1 MDIKDIESQSE
12 YVENFSSNLNSL
24 NIYMKTL
31 NHIPLLSPD
40 EEKDLFIKIKN
51 GDQAARDK
59 MIESNLR
66 LVVHV
71 AKNYTTNATQ
81 DLMDLIQEG
90 NFGLI
95 KAIDKYDINQGTKF
109 STYATYWIKQAIGQA
124 INDNSRTIR
133 LPNNAINTISRINKK
148 IEEIERTESRI
159 PSNEELSEKLDIN
172 VETILNLNN
181 INQPLCSLEFDV
193 NDNKETV
200 VSDLIADE
208 GIPTP
213 EEALSAVVQTDGIIK
228 LLRTLDEREQFI
240 IAKRYGIG
248 DGIPQSL
255 DEIGQTINLTKERV
269 RQLEIV
275 ALRKLRSPLRQM
287 ALREYV
293 S

>member
-1 MDIKDIESQSE
+1 MDIKNIESQSE
-12 YVENFSSNLNSL
+12 YVENLSSNLNSL

-51 GDQAARDK
+51 GDQTARDK

-133 LPNNAINTISRINKK
+133 LPNNAINAISRINKK

-240 IAKRYGIG
+240 ITKRYGIG

-293 S
+293 

>member
-51 GDQAARDK
+51 GDQTARDK

-133 LPNNAINTISRINKK
+133 LPNNAINAISRINKK

-240 IAKRYGIG
+240 ITKRYGIG

-293 S
+293 

>member
-1 MDIKDIESQSE
+1 MDIKNIESQSE
-12 YVENFSSNLNSL
+12 YVENLSSNLNSL

-51 GDQAARDK
+51 GDQTARDK

-159 PSNEELSEKLDIN
+159 PSNKELSEKLDIN

-193 NDNKETV
+193 NDDKETV

-240 IAKRYGIG
+240 ITKRYGIG

-293 S
+293 

>member
-40 EEKDLFIKIKN
+40 EEKELFIKIKN
-51 GDQAARDK
+51 GDQTARDK

-240 IAKRYGIG
+240 ITKRYGIG

-293 S
+293 

>member
-1 MDIKDIESQSE
+1 MDIKNIESQSE
-12 YVENFSSNLNSL
+12 YVENLSSNLNSL

-31 NHIPLLSPD
+31 NHIPLLSPE

-51 GDQAARDK
+51 GDQTARDK

-240 IAKRYGIG
+240 ITKRYGIG

-293 S
+293 

>member
-1 MDIKDIESQSE
+1 MDIKNIESQSE
-12 YVENFSSNLNSL
+12 YVENISSNLNSL

-51 GDQAARDK
+51 GDQTARDK

-109 STYATYWIKQAIGQA
+109 STYSTYWIKQAIGQA

-240 IAKRYGIG
+240 ITKRYGIG

-275 ALRKLRSPLRQM
+275 ALRKLRSPRRQM

-293 S
+293 

>member
-51 GDQAARDK
+51 GDQTARDK

-240 IAKRYGIG
+240 ITKRYGIG

-293 S
+293 

>member
-1 MDIKDIESQSE
+1 MDIKNIESQSE
-12 YVENFSSNLNSL
+12 YVENLSSNLNSL

-51 GDQAARDK
+51 GDQTARDK

-213 EEALSAVVQTDGIIK
+213 EKALSAVVQTDGIIK

-240 IAKRYGIG
+240 ITKRYGIG

-293 S
+293 

>member
-51 GDQAARDK
+51 GDQTARDK

-159 PSNEELSEKLDIN
+159 PSNEELSEKLNIN

-240 IAKRYGIG
+240 ITKRYGIG

-293 S
+293 

>member
-1 MDIKDIESQSE
+1 MDIKNIESQSE
-12 YVENFSSNLNSL
+12 YVENLSSNLNSL

-51 GDQAARDK
+51 GDQTARDK

-172 VETILNLNN
+172 IETILNLNN

-240 IAKRYGIG
+240 ITKRYGIG

-293 S
+293 

>member
-1 MDIKDIESQSE
+1 MDIKNIESQSE
-12 YVENFSSNLNSL
+12 YVENLSSNLNSL

-51 GDQAARDK
+51 GDQTARDK

-240 IAKRYGIG
+240 ITKRYGIG

-293 S
+293 

>member
-1 MDIKDIESQSE
+1 MATLSQQLTWSHFVELLPIE
-12 YVENFSSNLNSL
+12 
-24 NIYMKTL
+24 
-31 NHIPLLSPD
+31 
-40 EEKDLFIKIKN
+40 
-51 GDQAARDK
+51 
-59 MIESNLR
+59 
-66 LVVHV
+66 
-71 AKNYTTNATQ
+71 
-81 DLMDLIQEG
+81 
-90 NFGLI
+90 
-95 KAIDKYDINQGTKF
+95 
-109 STYATYWIKQAIGQA
+109 
-124 INDNSRTIR
+124 
-133 LPNNAINTISRINKK
+133 
-148 IEEIERTESRI
+148 
-159 PSNEELSEKLDIN
+159 
-172 VETILNLNN
+172 ETILNLNN

-240 IAKRYGIG
+240 ITKRYGIG

-293 S
+293 

>member
-51 GDQAARDK
+51 GDQTARDK

-148 IEEIERTESRI
+148 IEEIERIESRI

-240 IAKRYGIG
+240 ITKRYGIG

-293 S
+293 

>member
-1 MDIKDIESQSE
+1 MDIKNIESQSE
-12 YVENFSSNLNSL
+12 YVENLSSNLNSL

-240 IAKRYGIG
+240 ITKRYGIG

-293 S
+293 

>member
-193 NDNKETV
+193 NDDKETV

-240 IAKRYGIG
+240 ITKRYGIG

-293 S
+293 

>member
-1 MDIKDIESQSE
+1 MDIKNIESQSE
-12 YVENFSSNLNSL
+12 YVENLSSNLNSL

-51 GDQAARDK
+51 GDQTARDK

-240 IAKRYGIG
+240 ITKRYGIG

-275 ALRKLRSPLRQM
+275 ALRKWRSPLRQM

-293 S
+293 

>member
-1 MDIKDIESQSE
+1 MDIKNIESQSE
-12 YVENFSSNLNSL
+12 YVENISSNLNSL

-240 IAKRYGIG
+240 ITKRYGIG

-293 S
+293 

>member
-1 MDIKDIESQSE
+1 MDIKNIESQSE
-12 YVENFSSNLNSL
+12 YVENLSSNLNSL

-51 GDQAARDK
+51 GDQTARDK

-213 EEALSAVVQTDGIIK
+213 EEALSAVVQTDGIVK

-240 IAKRYGIG
+240 ITKRYGIG

-293 S
+293 

>member
-1 MDIKDIESQSE
+1 MDIKNIESQSE
-12 YVENFSSNLNSL
+12 YVENLSSNLNSL

-51 GDQAARDK
+51 GDQTARDK

-193 NDNKETV
+193 NDDKETV

-240 IAKRYGIG
+240 ITKRYGIG

-293 S
+293 

>member
-1 MDIKDIESQSE
+1 MDIKNIESQSE
-12 YVENFSSNLNSL
+12 YVENISSNLNSL

-51 GDQAARDK
+51 GDQTARDK

-240 IAKRYGIG
+240 ITKRYGIG

-275 ALRKLRSPLRQM
+275 ALRKLRSPRRQM

-293 S
+293 

>member
-148 IEEIERTESRI
+148 IEEIERIESRI

-240 IAKRYGIG
+240 ITKRYGIG

-293 S
+293 

>member
-1 MDIKDIESQSE
+1 MDIKNIESQSE
-12 YVENFSSNLNSL
+12 YVENLSSNLNSL

-51 GDQAARDK
+51 GDQTARDK

-172 VETILNLNN
+172 EETILNLNN

-240 IAKRYGIG
+240 ITKRYGIG

-293 S
+293 

>member
-1 MDIKDIESQSE
+1 MDIKNIESQSE
-12 YVENFSSNLNSL
+12 YVENLSSNLNSL

-51 GDQAARDK
+51 GDQTARDK

-90 NFGLI
+90 NFGFI

-240 IAKRYGIG
+240 ITKRYGIG

-293 S
+293 

>member
-1 MDIKDIESQSE
+1 MDIKNIESQSE
-12 YVENFSSNLNSL
+12 YVENLSSNLNSL

-51 GDQAARDK
+51 GDQTARDK

-133 LPNNAINTISRINKK
+133 WPNNAINTISRINKK

-240 IAKRYGIG
+240 ITKRYGIG

-293 S
+293 

>member
-1 MDIKDIESQSE
+1 MDIKNIESQSE
-12 YVENFSSNLNSL
+12 YVENLSSNLNSL

-240 IAKRYGIG
+240 ITKRYVIG
-248 DGIPQSL
+248 DGIQQSL
-255 DEIGQTINLTKERV
+255 DEIGQTISLTKERV

-293 S
+293 

>member
-1 MDIKDIESQSE
+1 MAKQPRQLE
-12 YVENFSSNLNSL
+12 F
-24 NIYMKTL
+24 
-31 NHIPLLSPD
+31 
-40 EEKDLFIKIKN
+40 
-51 GDQAARDK
+51 
-59 MIESNLR
+59 
-66 LVVHV
+66 

-240 IAKRYGIG
+240 ITKRYGIG

-293 S
+293 

>member
-1 MDIKDIESQSE
+1 MDIKNIESQSE
-12 YVENFSSNLNSL
+12 YVENLSSNLNSL

-51 GDQAARDK
+51 GDQAARNK

-240 IAKRYGIG
+240 ITKRYGIG

-293 S
+293 

>member
-240 IAKRYGIG
+240 ITKRYGIG

-293 S
+293 

>member
-24 NIYMKTL
+24 NIYMKAL

-51 GDQAARDK
+51 GDQTARDK

-240 IAKRYGIG
+240 ITKRYGIG

-293 S
+293 

>member
-1 MDIKDIESQSE
+1 MDIKNIESTSE
-12 YVENFSSNLNSL
+12 YVENLSSNLNSL

-51 GDQAARDK
+51 GDQTARDK

-240 IAKRYGIG
+240 ITKRYGIG

-293 S
+293 

>member
-1 MDIKDIESQSE
+1 MDIKNIESQSE
-12 YVENFSSNLNSL
+12 YVANLSSNLNSL

-51 GDQAARDK
+51 GDQTARDK

-213 EEALSAVVQTDGIIK
+213 EEALSAVVQTDGIVK

-240 IAKRYGIG
+240 ITKRYGIG

-293 S
+293 

>member
-12 YVENFSSNLNSL
+12 YVENLSSNLNSL

-51 GDQAARDK
+51 GDQTARDK

-240 IAKRYGIG
+240 ITKRYGIG

-293 S
+293 